1 MSKIIGIDLGTG
13 MSAVA
18 VVENGEPKI
27 IQNAEGNRTTPSI
40 VAFDKNGER
49 KVGETAKRQAIVN
62 PTTTVHSIKRFIGCS
77 YEETKEYVDKF
88 AYKVIEGKNKLASVE
103 IDGKQYMPQ
112 EISAAVLQKMKKTAE
127 DYLGEEVTDAV
138 ITVPAYFND
147 SQRKATK
154 EAGEIAGLNV
164 KRIIN
169 EPTAAALAFGLDKLD
184 KDMKI
189 LVFDSGCG
197 TTDLSILDMGSGIF
211 EVLSTNGDVF
221 LGGDDID
228 KYIIDWLSEK
238 GISEFGTDLRKD
250 PMALQ
255 RLKEASEKAKIE
267 LSSSMQAE
275 INLPY
280 ITAVDGTPKHLVAT
294 LSRAQFENMI
304 RPFINKCLD
313 LCDGVLDKAKLGK
326 NDIDE
331 ILLVGGS
338 SRIPAIQQ
346 ALKDYF
352 GKEPNKGINPD
363 EAVALGAAIQGAV
376 LSGEQN
382 GIVLLDVTPL
392 NLNITTMGKVAT
404 CMIEANTTIPT
415 SKSEIFSTAVDN
427 QPAVDV
433 EVTQG
438 NRPLA
443 ADNKSIGMFVLG
455 EILPAKR
462 GVPQIEVT
470 FSIDV
475 NGILEVTAIDKATN
489 KSKNIRIEGSSGLS
503 KDEVNRM
510 KAEAEAHADE
520 DKKSMERINKLNMA
534 EASIYQTEKQLD
546 ELGEKLTDEQKQ
558 KLNDALNNLKTVYDV
573 KDEDRDLD
581 SIDAAVKALNE
592 TWYGISESLAKA
604 ANPTGDASTADFTD
618 AMNKMKNSGFGTTA
632 EAPQS

>member
-1 MSKIIGIDLGTG
+1 
-13 MSAVA
+13 
-18 VVENGEPKI
+18 
-27 IQNAEGNRTTPSI
+27 
-40 VAFDKNGER
+40 
-49 KVGETAKRQAIVN
+49 
-62 PTTTVHSIKRFIGCS
+62 
-77 YEETKEYVDKF
+77 
-88 AYKVIEGKNKLASVE
+88 
-103 IDGKQYMPQ
+103 
-112 EISAAVLQKMKKTAE
+112 
-127 DYLGEEVTDAV
+127 
-138 ITVPAYFND
+138 
-147 SQRKATK
+147 
-154 EAGEIAGLNV
+154 
-164 KRIIN
+164 
-169 EPTAAALAFGLDKLD
+169 
-184 KDMKI
+184 
-189 LVFDSGCG
+189 
-197 TTDLSILDMGSGIF
+197 
-211 EVLSTNGDVF
+211 
-221 LGGDDID
+221 
-228 KYIIDWLSEK
+228 
-238 GISEFGTDLRKD
+238 
-250 PMALQ
+250 
-255 RLKEASEKAKIE
+255 
-267 LSSSMQAE
+267 MQAE

-427 QPAVDV
+427 QPAVDI

-510 KAEAEAHADE
+510 KAEAEAERMSEAASASKDYSEITNENTGSTIIDGSKFDTSDDE
-520 DKKSMERINKLNMA
+520 DGL
-534 EASIYQTEKQLD
+534 
-546 ELGEKLTDEQKQ
+546 
-558 KLNDALNNLKTVYDV
+558 
-573 KDEDRDLD
+573 
-581 SIDAAVKALNE
+581 
-592 TWYGISESLAKA
+592 
-604 ANPTGDASTADFTD
+604 PF
-618 AMNKMKNSGFGTTA
+618 
-632 EAPQS
+632 